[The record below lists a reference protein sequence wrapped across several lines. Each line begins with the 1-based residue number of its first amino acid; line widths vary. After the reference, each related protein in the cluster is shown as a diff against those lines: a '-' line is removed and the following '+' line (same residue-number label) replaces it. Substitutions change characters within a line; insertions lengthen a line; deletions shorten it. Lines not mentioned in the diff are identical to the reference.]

1 MKRNLTIILAGAALL
16 ALAGCSREPLAE
28 EPGTEVLNAEI
39 VDEALTR
46 TSYDG
51 TTGKFAWTAGDKIAL
66 YLVKEGQNPRTQET
80 KVTPTTD
87 RKGTFVYSKE
97 TGWSRTGYAVYPAA
111 VAKSLTVNNALTL
124 TLPAAYDLTTST
136 SVQLPMVAVNSGET
150 SNLAFKAACGLLRIK
165 CEGLTSTTVTV
176 TLDKGITGDFAVDNP
191 GSAPTISAAEATASN
206 TTVTFTLPSVST
218 SAELNLPLPCGRYS
232 SVSVSNGSSTKTE
245 TSPFTM
251 DRGEGKKLHITF

>member
-16 ALAGCSREPLAE
+16 ALAACSREPLAE
-28 EPGTEVLNAEI
+28 VAGNEMLVAEI
-39 VDEALTR
+39 VDDALTR

-51 TTGKFAWTAGDKIAL
+51 NTGKFAWTEGDKIAL
-66 YLVKEGQNPRTQET
+66 FLAKQGQNPRTQET
-80 KVTPTTD
+80 KVTPATD
-87 RKGTFVYSKE
+87 RKGTFIYSKE

-111 VAKSLTVNNALTL
+111 AAKSLTVNNALTL

-136 SVQLPMVAVNSGET
+136 SIQLPMVAVNSGET

-176 TLDKGITGDFAVDNP
+176 TLDKGIMGDFAVADA
-191 GSAPTISAAEATASN
+191 GTAPTITAATATAEN
-206 TTVTFTLPSVST
+206 TTVTFTVPSGAT
-218 SAELNLPLPCGRYS
+218 SATLNLPLPCGRYS

-245 TSPFTM
+245 TAIFTVEH
-251 DRGEGKKLHITF
+251 GEGKKLHVTF